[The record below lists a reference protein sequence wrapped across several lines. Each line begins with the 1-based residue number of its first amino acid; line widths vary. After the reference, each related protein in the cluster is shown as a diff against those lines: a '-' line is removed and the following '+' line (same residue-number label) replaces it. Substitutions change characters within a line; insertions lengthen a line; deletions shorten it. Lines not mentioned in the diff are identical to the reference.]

1 MNIKTTVYL
10 RKLELMSNYPTVFKP
25 SNDIEIFSFECPEY
39 FGRFLD
45 DLMNEI
51 DGTWKEEQKIENSE
65 LSGFIEGKNS
75 LSISRIFGHVER
87 LLMVLQAAQLVGPNA
102 MNEMEEF
109 FASGDAAMPE
119 GAFWDPAAYSG
130 WLDDSNYGSLLSQQ
144 DLPDIAINLLVE
156 IIDYIG
162 LELNEDDED
171 ALNVELYHFHENHI
185 PLSPSDITCQ
195 FGRLLIKYLNK

>member
-1 MNIKTTVYL
+1 
-10 RKLELMSNYPTVFKP
+10 
-25 SNDIEIFSFECPEY
+25 
-39 FGRFLD
+39 
-45 DLMNEI
+45 
-51 DGTWKEEQKIENSE
+51 
-65 LSGFIEGKNS
+65 
-75 LSISRIFGHVER
+75 
-87 LLMVLQAAQLVGPNA
+87 MVLQAAQLVGPNA

-109 FASGDAAMPE
+109 FASGDAAIPE
-119 GAFWDPAAYSG
+119 EAFWDPAAYSG

-162 LELNEDDED
+162 LVLSEDDKD
-171 ALNVELYHFHENHI
+171 ALNVELYHFHKNHI